1 MNADRFVMAIWP
13 VAPLVDWTP
22 PVELFVADV
31 CAAAAAAVVV
41 ADATDTPAVK
51 EENEGRV
58 TPALEQ
64 RVCA

>member
-1 MNADRFVMAIWP
+1 MNADRFVMTIWP

-31 CAAAAAAVVV
+31 CAAAAVVV

-64 RVCA
+64 RVWA